1 MFSRTLGW
9 LVVVFGVGGAAAWA
23 FSPGL
28 RTQMIALWHSQA
40 GWNQAARQADPAGFA
55 THAEAKLKQ
64 DLATMEQTRRELA
77 AEVGRLSKTARE
89 QSALAE
95 QARTLAEQFRTEYQ
109 RANDE
114 GTFPVEVR
122 GAAYTEPQVR
132 TQVSLLLAEA
142 DGYAASLADIE
153 SVQAA
158 AEDKIEELAVRIN
171 RTETQLAAL
180 ATKRELLRAR
190 QLTSAGEELLAQ
202 VDELMTGNR
211 QVIDANPVG
220 TVRELLARDPSKP
233 SGRATD
239 SKVEAFLTAKQERK
253 ADAAESDVAPSV
265 EVRGAAF
272 PSPSPRQTQSQPG
285 GKGKPR
291 AAKGQKPNRT
301 KPIFQQS

>member
-9 LVVVFGVGGAAAWA
+9 LTVVFGIGGAAAWA
-23 FSPGL
+23 LSPGL
-28 RTQMIALWHSQA
+28 RAQMAAVWNSQA
-40 GWNQAARQADPAGFA
+40 GWTEAARRSDPAGFVA
-55 THAEAKLKQ
+55 HAEAKLQQ

-89 QSALAE
+89 QSALSE

-109 RANDE
+109 RAKDE
-114 GTFPVEVR
+114 GTFPIEVR

-132 TQVSLLLAEA
+132 AQVSLLLAQA
-142 DGYAASLADIE
+142 DGYESSLSEIE

-158 AEDKIEELAVRIN
+158 AEEKIEELAVRIN

-190 QLTSAGEELLAQ
+190 QLTTAGEELLAQ

-211 QVIDANPVG
+211 QAIDANPVG
-220 TVRELLARDPSKP
+220 TVRELLARGSSKP

-239 SKVEAFLTAKQERK
+239 SKVEAFLTAKQEPK
-253 ADAAESDVAPSV
+253 TDAGVSDADPNV
-265 EVRGAAF
+265 EVTGALL
-272 PSPSPRQTQSQPG
+272 PSPSPRQTQSQTG

-291 AAKGQKPNRT
+291 AAKGQKPNHT
-301 KPIFQQS
+301 KPIFRQS